1 MIQITIRLNTNLFTD
16 KLITRLDY
24 NGQPK
29 TYLITD
35 CLYLDLYDK
44 TVLILQSGSETRQMT
59 LSDNK
64 HNCFLDDGFIVVENK

>member
-1 MIQITIRLNTNLFTD
+1 MIQITIRLSTNLFTD

-24 NGQPK
+24 SNGPK

-35 CLYLDLYDK
+35 SLYLDRFDQ
-44 TVLILQSGSETRQMT
+44 TVLILQSGSETRQMI
-59 LSDNK
+59 LSDDK